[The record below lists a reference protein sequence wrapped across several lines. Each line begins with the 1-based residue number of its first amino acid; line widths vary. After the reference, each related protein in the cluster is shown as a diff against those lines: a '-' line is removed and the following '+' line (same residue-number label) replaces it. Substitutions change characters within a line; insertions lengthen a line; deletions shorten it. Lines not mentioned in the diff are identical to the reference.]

1 MKKTKII
8 CSIGPVSRN
17 YETMKNMVLAGMNAA
32 RINFSH
38 ADEIEKSETVELVKK
53 LNKDIN
59 KNVAVLF
66 DTKGPDFRTG
76 VLENGEI
83 NLIEGNLIK
92 ITKEDIIGNTN
103 VITVNYKE
111 MIDAINIGNTVLL
124 EDGLMKLEVIEKSND
139 DITCKIINGGILG
152 NRKGVAVPGVPL
164 NVPFI
169 SKQDKEDIIYACQ
182 NDGDFLALSFV
193 SSKEDIFDAKKILV
207 EQNNTHMQIISKV
220 ETATAIKNI
229 DEIIEHSDGIMVAR
243 GDLGVEVP
251 MPELPILQKMI
262 VEKCRLQG
270 KFCIVATEML
280 SSMQKNARPTRA
292 EVSDIANAVLD
303 GADAVMLSGETTV
316 GKYPIDA
323 VKMMADICENT
334 ERHMDYHNQTDSLVK
349 NDITSIIARSV
360 VDAANYL
367 EPKAILAATL
377 TGYTAKKI
385 STLRPNSVIIAG
397 VPNEEVARK
406 LALSWGVYVTMV
418 PAFNNTDEVIDEA
431 ILKANEVIKLEKD
444 DVVIVT
450 GGFHKNPTI
459 NSTNLLK
466 IQVI

>member
-17 YETMKNMVLAGMNAA
+17 YETMKKMILAGMNAA

-38 ADEIEKSETVELVKK
+38 ADEIEKSETIELVRQ
-53 LNKDIN
+53 LNKDIE
-59 KNVAVLF
+59 KNVALLF

-76 VLENGEI
+76 TLENGEI
-83 NLIEGNLIK
+83 KLIEGNELK
-92 ITKEDIIGNTN
+92 ITKEDIIGNES

-111 MIDAINIGNTVLL
+111 MIDIIQIGNTILL
-124 EDGLMKLEVIEKSND
+124 EDGLMKLEVIEKDEKSV
-139 DITCKIINGGILG
+139 TCKIINGGILG
-152 NRKGVAVPGVPL
+152 NRKGVAVPGVKL

-169 SKQDKEDIIYACQ
+169 SEQDKEDIIYACQ
-182 NDGDFLALSFV
+182 NDGDYLALSFV
-193 SSKEDIFDAKKILV
+193 SSKEDIFAAKKILL
-207 EQNNTHMQIISKV
+207 EQGNTHMQIISKV
-220 ETATAIKNI
+220 ETETAIENI

-251 MPELPILQKMI
+251 MPELPVLQKMI

-292 EVSDIANAVLD
+292 EVSDIANAVID

-316 GKYPIDA
+316 GKFPVEA
-323 VKMMADICENT
+323 VKMMADTCENT
-334 ERHMDYHNQTDSLVK
+334 EKYIDYHNQIDSEIK
-349 NDITSIIARSV
+349 DDITSVIARSV
-360 VDAANYL
+360 VDAANFL
-367 EPKAILAATL
+367 RPKAILAATMS
-377 TGYTAKKI
+377 GYTAKKI
-385 STLRPNSVIIAG
+385 STLRPDSLIIAG
-397 VPNEEVARK
+397 VPNERVGRK
-406 LALSWGVYVTMV
+406 LALNWGVYVTNV

-431 ILKANEVIKLEKD
+431 IKEASQVTTLEKED
-444 DVVIVT
+444 IVIIT
-450 GGFHKNPTI
+450 GGFHKDPHA

>member
-17 YETMKNMVLAGMNAA
+17 YETMKKMIYAGMSAA

-38 ADEIEKSETVELVKK
+38 ADEIEKSETVELVRK
-53 LNKDIN
+53 LNQDIKMN
-59 KNVAVLF
+59 TAILF

-76 VLENGEI
+76 VMENGEI
-83 NLIEGNLIK
+83 NLVEGKTIE
-92 ITKEDIIGNTN
+92 ITKEDVVGTEERF
-103 VITVNYKE
+103 TVNYKE
-111 MIDAINIGNTVLL
+111 MLDVINTGNIVLL
-124 EDGLMKLEVIEKSND
+124 EDGLMKLQVIDKKENS
-139 DITCKIINGGILG
+139 IVCTIINGGVLG
-152 NRKGVAVPGVPL
+152 NKKGVAVPGVPL

-169 SKQDKEDIIYACQ
+169 SEQDYNDIVYACE
-182 NDGDFLALSFV
+182 NHGDFLALSFV
-193 SSKEDIFDAKKILV
+193 SSKENIFAARKIL
-207 EQNNTHMQIISKV
+207 EEKNNTHMQIISKV
-220 ETATAIKNI
+220 ETRTSIENI

-270 KFCIVATEML
+270 KLCIVATEML

-303 GADAVMLSGETTV
+303 GADCVMLSGETTV

-323 VKMMADICENT
+323 VQMMADVCYHT
-334 ERHMDYHNQTDSLVK
+334 EQYLDYQNQIDTIEK
-349 NDITSIIARSV
+349 NDITAIIARSV

-367 EPKAILAATL
+367 DAKAILAATL
-377 TGYTAKKI
+377 SGYTAKRI
-385 STLRPNSVIIAG
+385 STLRPSSLIIAG
-397 VPNEEVARK
+397 VPSEDIART
-406 LALSWGVYVTMV
+406 LALHFGVYVSYV
-418 PAFNNTDEVIDEA
+418 PTFNNTDAIINKSIEEAKKVVELNEGDKVI
-431 ILKANEVIKLEKD
+431 I
-444 DVVIVT
+444 T
-450 GGFHKNPTI
+450 GGFHSNP
-459 NSTNLLK
+459 NVNATNLLK